1 VSKIILIDWP
11 GTRELDPDEHEKLKR
26 EKIIDYFDGFSF
38 KDYEKF
44 FQLCLEIK
52 EILSHDNKGYQLE
65 VGIKDV
71 LMVLAD
77 KDHDLYREVLDY
89 YLRLGNPFDLN
100 TIPLIGSLIK
110 ICGAQYTFGVLS
122 KLEYPRI
129 RTLLFSYYYS
139 LPPSEITNENLNG
152 LYNFYRK
159 AEFGEIPRDLDFLL
173 KYRSLDDDAVIKVVE
188 IVLDKVKEDPSYA
201 FPLSMLFNPYSEVNE
216 AIIELFVGNID
227 LLERAYFA
235 AQKIE
240 KYLDHDGRS
249 FARILERDPNFIL
262 KYVDLM
268 CEGKEWSDR
277 YDDTRDYAFIWLRND
292 GEDLMV
298 RVAERIYEAERKHG
312 PFIATYL
319 KTFFILQKDG
329 ICEDIRTKQDRFLK
343 RLIEIRCSEPDFMN
357 FIFGLITLFS
367 PEKRRQFI
375 AVFLEC
381 NKNFE
386 IFQRLPL
393 EPNSWG
399 WSGSVS
405 ADPNLTPHAD
415 PILTP
420 YIN

>member
-1 VSKIILIDWP
+1 
-11 GTRELDPDEHEKLKR
+11 
-26 EKIIDYFDGFSF
+26 
-38 KDYEKF
+38 
-44 FQLCLEIK
+44 
-52 EILSHDNKGYQLE
+52 
-65 VGIKDV
+65 
-71 LMVLAD
+71 
-77 KDHDLYREVLDY
+77 
-89 YLRLGNPFDLN
+89 
-100 TIPLIGSLIK
+100 
-110 ICGAQYTFGVLS
+110 
-122 KLEYPRI
+122 
-129 RTLLFSYYYS
+129 
-139 LPPSEITNENLNG
+139 
-152 LYNFYRK
+152 
-159 AEFGEIPRDLDFLL
+159 
-173 KYRSLDDDAVIKVVE
+173 
-188 IVLDKVKEDPSYA
+188 
-201 FPLSMLFNPYSEVNE
+201 
-216 AIIELFVGNID
+216 
-227 LLERAYFA
+227 
-235 AQKIE
+235 
-240 KYLDHDGRS
+240 
-249 FARILERDPNFIL
+249 
-262 KYVDLM
+262 M

-399 WSGSVS
+399 WSGSAVPMLQNRMEYLNS
-405 ADPNLTPHAD
+405 LLSLLNTVDLLQHKQYVERLVQGLQTQIEYEKKKD
-415 PILTP
+415 FMGE
-420 YIN
+420 